1 MQGKERPDCLSI
13 IDPHRQD
20 NNISAGSHDIQ
31 SIVNCFSKAHK
42 TLQHRLHNGLIHP
55 QRSGSLLND
64 VLGGNFT
71 AYELQRQALYNY
83 RYPRCVRGCPASIR
97 DRGRRGHAALGY
109 CLRSWGRR
117 AIPPPPSFN
126 LPLMSASPLPSPLK
140 AASLVQPGDSSA
152 HPTQSSGSALLTAST
167 QNAPNS
173 AGTST
178 ANDVVGVAHFAHLSR
193 KAI

>member
-1 MQGKERPDCLSI
+1 MPDCLSI

-31 SIVNCFSKAHK
+31 RIVNCFSKAHE
-42 TLQHRLHNGLIHP
+42 TLQHRLHNVLIHP

-71 AYELQRQALYNY
+71 AYESQRQALYNLY
-83 RYPRCVRGCPASIR
+83 TGMIEKGS
-97 DRGRRGHAALGY
+97 
-109 CLRSWGRR
+109 
-117 AIPPPPSFN
+117 AIPPPPSFS

-140 AASLVQPGDSSA
+140 AAGLVQPGGSST

-173 AGTST
+173 GGTST
-178 ANDVVGVAHFAHLSR
+178 ANDVVGVTHFAHLSR